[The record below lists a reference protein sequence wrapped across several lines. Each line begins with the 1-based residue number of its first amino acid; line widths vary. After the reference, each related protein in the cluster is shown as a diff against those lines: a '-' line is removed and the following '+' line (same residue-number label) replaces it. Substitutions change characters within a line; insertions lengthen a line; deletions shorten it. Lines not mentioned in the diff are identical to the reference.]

1 MFNDFSEILK
11 EFLKKLLS
19 SRLVIL
25 SVVFVGLYAILGM
38 RLFKLQIIEGE
49 QFQENYMEK
58 TEKKISLTGTR
69 GNIYDRN
76 GNLLAYN
83 KLSYNVTL
91 QDNGDYKRSN
101 NRNRIAPPG
110 DRLGACKRA
119 GRGASGK
126 ERGGSKIYDGSPGGL

>member
-49 QFQENYMEK
+49 QFQENYMAK

-69 GNIYDRN
+69 
-76 GNLLAYN
+76 
-83 KLSYNVTL
+83 
-91 QDNGDYKRSN
+91 
-101 NRNRIAPPG
+101 
-110 DRLGACKRA
+110 
-119 GRGASGK
+119 
-126 ERGGSKIYDGSPGGL
+126 

>member
-49 QFQENYMEK
+49 QFQEKY
-58 TEKKISLTGTR
+58 
-69 GNIYDRN
+69 
-76 GNLLAYN
+76 LA
-83 KLSYNVTL
+83 
-91 QDNGDYKRSN
+91 
-101 NRNRIAPPG
+101 
-110 DRLGACKRA
+110 
-119 GRGASGK
+119 
-126 ERGGSKIYDGSPGGL
+126 

>member
-49 QFQENYMEK
+49 QFQENYMAK
-58 TEKKISLTGTR
+58 TEKKISLTATVEIFMTETGMFLHIINCRTM
-69 GNIYDRN
+69 
-76 GNLLAYN
+76 
-83 KLSYNVTL
+83 
-91 QDNGDYKRSN
+91 
-101 NRNRIAPPG
+101 
-110 DRLGACKRA
+110 
-119 GRGASGK
+119 
-126 ERGGSKIYDGSPGGL
+126 

>member
-25 SVVFVGLYAILGM
+25 AVVFVGLYAILGM
-38 RLFKLQIIEGE
+38 RLFNLQIMEGE
-49 QFQENYMEK
+49 QYQENYMEK
-58 TEKKISLTGTR
+58 TEKKISLAGTR

-83 KLSYNVTL
+83 M
-91 QDNGDYKRSN
+91 
-101 NRNRIAPPG
+101 
-110 DRLGACKRA
+110 
-119 GRGASGK
+119 
-126 ERGGSKIYDGSPGGL
+126 

>member
-11 EFLKKLLS
+11 EFMKKLLS

-25 SVVFVGLYAILGM
+25 AVVFVGLYAILGM
-38 RLFKLQIIEGE
+38 RLFNLQIMEGE
-49 QFQENYMEK
+49 QYQENYMAK

-76 GNLLAYN
+76 GNVLAYN

-101 NRNRIAPPG
+101 NRNRMLSLIH
-110 DRLGACKRA
+110 
-119 GRGASGK
+119 
-126 ERGGSKIYDGSPGGL
+126 I